1 MEDVSDMRIFAF
13 TLAVMLFLGVTKPA
27 VAADPV
33 RYEFDKTHS
42 SIMFFVN
49 HLGFSNSTGR
59 FLDFD
64 GFYTFDPDAPESSA
78 VDVTI
83 KTASLAMQD
92 DRWDAHMKNEDFFNV
107 EKFPDM
113 HFKSTEVVKTGDK
126 TALLKGDL
134 TLLGVTKP
142 VELNVTLV
150 GTGKHPMAPR
160 LVSGFSATG
169 TLKRSDFGMNYG
181 LPNVGDEVEIRIE
194 IEGFKEISSTM
205 TAQGEKK

>member
-1 MEDVSDMRIFAF
+1 MRIFAF
-13 TLAVMLFLGVTKPA
+13 ALAAMMFFSVTKPA
-27 VAADPV
+27 VAAGAV
-33 RYEFDKTHS
+33 HYEFDKVHS

-49 HLGFSNSTGR
+49 HLGFSISTGR

-64 GFYTFDPDAPESSA
+64 GSYTFNPDAPETSA

-83 KTASLAMQD
+83 KTDSLAMQD
-92 DRWDAHMKNEDFFNV
+92 DRWDAHLKNADFFNV
-107 EKFPDM
+107 EKFPTM
-113 HFKSTEVVKTGDK
+113 HFKSTEIVKTGEK
-126 TALLKGDL
+126 TGTLKGDL
-134 TLLGVTKP
+134 TLLGITKP
-142 VELNVTLV
+142 VELAVTLV
-150 GTGKHPMAPR
+150 GAGKHPMAPR

-194 IEGFKEISSTM
+194 VEGFHEISGTM

>member
-1 MEDVSDMRIFAF
+1 MRIFAF
-13 TLAVMLFLGVTKPA
+13 APFALTLAAMMFVASIQPA
-27 VAADPV
+27 TAANPV

-49 HLGFSNSTGR
+49 HLGFSLSTGR

-64 GFYTFDPDAPESSA
+64 GFYSFDPDAPEASE

-83 KTASLAMQD
+83 KTGSLAMQD

-126 TALLKGDL
+126 TGVLKGDL

-169 TLKRSDFGMNYG
+169 TLKRSDFGMTYG

-194 IEGFKEISSTM
+194 IEGFKEVSDTM
-205 TAQGEKK
+205 TAQGEK